1 MTKNSTFAVAA
12 LRALH
17 QLMDEPRIFDDPLAL
32 RILGEAGR
40 AEVLR
45 MQAQAADPLSKALRT
60 ALAVR
65 SRFAEDE
72 WAGAWQRGVRQHVL
86 LGAGLDTWAYRQ
98 PDIGS
103 RIFEVDLPG
112 AQQAKRAA
120 LRAAGIEASETVRY
134 VTADFEQDQL
144 DAGLAHAG
152 FDRAAP
158 AFFSWL
164 GVTPYLEDA
173 AVFRT
178 LDFVS
183 RCAPGSAVVFD
194 YIVEPSLLAPLERM
208 GLEMLGAKL
217 AEEGEPLKTFFDPVR
232 LEERLRQRGYRT
244 VANIGPEQLAERYL
258 KHRADG
264 AQAGNVTRLMYAL
277 V

>member
-1 MTKNSTFAVAA
+1 MTKTSTFAVAA

-40 AEVLR
+40 AEVMR
-45 MQAQAADPLSKALRT
+45 MQAQGTDPLSSALRT

-65 SRFAEDE
+65 SRLAEDE
-72 WAGAWQRGVRQHVL
+72 WAGAWRRGVRQYVL
-86 LGAGLDTWAYRQ
+86 LGAGLDTCAYRQ
-98 PDIGS
+98 PANGS
-103 RIFEVDLPG
+103 QIFEVDLPET
-112 AQQAKRAA
+112 QRAKREA
-120 LRAAGIEASETVRY
+120 LRAAGIEAPETVRY
-134 VTADFEQDQL
+134 VSADFEL
-144 DAGLAHAG
+144 DKLDTALAHAG
-152 FDRAAP
+152 FDREAP

-164 GVTPYLEDA
+164 GVTPYLDEA

-183 RCAPGSAVVFD
+183 GCAPGSAVVFD

-217 AEEGEPLKTFFDPVR
+217 AENGEPLKAFFDPVR

-244 VANIGPEQLAERYL
+244 VTNIRPEQLTERYL

-264 AQAGNVTRLMYAL
+264 AQAGNVTRLMQAL